1 MNRTDRLSRR
11 TSPGRDPVLLAIKA
25 ACAAAAVVLVVL
37 TIHLIG
43 HARAVAAHP
52 CPPGRLVMLAPTG
65 WGCGDTFT
73 GGFKTVKSR

>member
-25 ACAAAAVVLVVL
+25 ACAVLAVVLAVL

-52 CPPGRLVMLAPTG
+52 CPPGRQVMLAPTG
-65 WGCGDTFT
+65 WGCGDSLRI
-73 GGFKTVKSR
+73 GVKSR